1 MTEATKKIASWK
13 AALYQRCGVIGKA
26 YQSPQ
31 TWGVVALE
39 AQNQWKIATSFQT
52 EAAKLHN
59 ITRDQ
64 HDQALDNALNLLE
77 LKHYAAAQPMSEFLP
92 SDQVQST
99 VDKLCAPLL
108 WLAAV
113 GQPVLLRQELIHK
126 VAGGLGNAPGD
137 SVAWAIRQALRGLGL
152 PDWVLPI
159 VGFGAVGGLAFW
171 AYNSFLAPVGRVAR
185 SVRYAN
191 GRSRASLDRWDA

>member
-1 MTEATKKIASWK
+1 MTNPIATWK
-13 AALYQRCGVIGKA
+13 AALFQRCGVIRNK
-26 YQSPQ
+26 YLTPQ
-31 TWGVVALE
+31 TWGTVALE
-39 AQNQWKIATSFQT
+39 AQNQWRIATSFQT

-77 LKHYAAAQPMSEFLP
+77 LKHFAASQPVTGYLP
-92 SDQVQST
+92 SEMVQST

-108 WLAAV
+108 WLAEV
-113 GQPVLLRQELIHK
+113 GQPILLRQELIHK
-126 VAGGLGNAPGD
+126 VAGGVANAPGD
-137 SVAWAIRQALRGLGL
+137 SLAWILKQALKALGM
-152 PDWVLPI
+152 PDWVLPV

-185 SVRYAN
+185 SVRYSN
-191 GRSRASLDRWDA
+191 GRRRLSSNRDA